1 MVGRPRSSVHGDQ
14 ACAALSAGDDQPL
27 VVVDQFEELFSL
39 DLSQIELEE
48 FGELLQ
54 AHLQRGG
61 GVLVTLR

>member
-1 MVGRPRSSVHGDQ
+1 M
-14 ACAALSAGDDQPL
+14 
-27 VVVDQFEELFSL
+27 VDQFEELFSL